1 MSARRFAL
9 SEFPAHAQE
18 RLTGLTSYGP
28 LFLAPALHDKEKSV
42 SFEPRAAGTVGYHR
56 DNDKK
61 GCGQKTLFAIRTS
74 DPGPVGYQLTSF
86 TTSYLFTA
94 YCLPGSS
101 WLYLFTTRARKAK
114 RQERRAEPINL
125 PSSVI
130 ASCASPRSYRR
141 PLTRYHILQVHKC
154 MV

>member
-9 SEFPAHAQE
+9 SEFPAHTQE

-61 GCGQKTLFAIRTS
+61 GCGQKTLFAISTS

-101 WLYLFTTRARKAK
+101 WLYLFTTGARKAK
-114 RQERRAEPINL
+114 RRERRAEPSNPTRAQLEAYASLRARTVDGYHPSIL
-125 PSSVI
+125 PFVM
-130 ASCASPRSYRR
+130 Y
-141 PLTRYHILQVHKC
+141 L
-154 MV
+154 